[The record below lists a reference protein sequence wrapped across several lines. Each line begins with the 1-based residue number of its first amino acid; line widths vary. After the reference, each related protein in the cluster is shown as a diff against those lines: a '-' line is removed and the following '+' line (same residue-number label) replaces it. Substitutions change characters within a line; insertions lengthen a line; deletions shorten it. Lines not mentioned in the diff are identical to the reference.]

1 MAVIKPFKAI
11 RPAKQYV
18 DMVAELPYDVMNREE
33 AKEMGEKNKYSFIH
47 IDRAEIDLDDEVD
60 EHDEAVYLKARE
72 NLDNFRNNDILV
84 KEKQDCIYIY
94 RETMNGRDQ
103 IGLVACVSVDDSING
118 VIKIHEYTKPD
129 KELDRTKHIKY
140 CNANTGTILLTYKN
154 REKVDELVNFYVKN
168 ELPLYDFM
176 SDDGV
181 FHTVWRIDR
190 QQDLDELV
198 SEFDKIP
205 YLYIADGHH
214 RSASAVN
221 VAKEKR
227 LENPNYTG
235 DEEFNYYIAMIAPEN
250 NLEVLDY
257 NRVVKDL
264 NGNTKEEFLNKIA
277 QKFEIE
283 RVAKNKQYKPEQ
295 KGTVGMFLD
304 GDWYKIK
311 FDDKSINDPD
321 EVKSL
326 DISILQDNI
335 LDDILGIKDPRR
347 DKRIDFVGGIRGI
360 DELEKRVNEDMEVA
374 FAMYPTKLTELMAV
388 ADANKIMPAKS
399 TWFEP
404 KVRCGL
410 FLHELD

>member
-47 IDRAEIDLDDEVD
+47 IDRAEIDLDDKVD

-72 NLDNFRNNDILV
+72 NLDNFRNNDILI

-154 REKVDELVNFYVKN
+154 REKVDELVDFYVKN

-360 DELEKRVNEDMEVA
+360 DELEKRVNEDMKVA
-374 FAMYPTKLTELMAV
+374 FAMYPTELTELMAV

>member
-1 MAVIKPFKAI
+1 MAIIKPFKAI
-11 RPAKQYV
+11 RPAKEYV
-18 DMVAELPYDVMNREE
+18 NMVAELPYDVMNREE
-33 AKEMGEKNKYSFIH
+33 AKAMGQKNKYSFIH
-47 IDRAEIDLDDEVD
+47 IDRAEIDLDDTVD

-72 NLDNFRNNDILV
+72 NLDNFRNNNILI
-84 KEKQDCIYIY
+84 KEKQECIYIY
-94 RETMNGRDQ
+94 REIMNGRDQ

-118 VIKIHEYTKPD
+118 IIKIHEYTKPD
-129 KELDRTKHIKY
+129 KELDRTNHIKY

-154 REKVDELVNFYVKN
+154 REKVDQIVDFYVKN
-168 ELPLYDFM
+168 EEPLYDFTT
-176 SDDGV
+176 DDGV
-181 FHTVWRIDR
+181 SHTVWRIEK

-235 DEEFNYYIAMIAPEN
+235 DEEFNYYIAMIAPED

-264 NGNTKEEFLNKIA
+264 NGNTKEEFLDKIA
-277 QKFEIE
+277 EKFKVEKLE
-283 RVAKNKQYKPEQ
+283 KQCKPDK
-295 KGTVGMFLD
+295 KGVVGMFLD
-304 GDWYKIK
+304 GEWYKIT
-311 FDDKSINDPD
+311 FDDESINDPD

-360 DELEKRVNEDMEVA
+360 YELEKRVNDDMKVA
-374 FAMYPTKLTELMAV
+374 FAM
-388 ADANKIMPAKS
+388 
-399 TWFEP
+399 
-404 KVRCGL
+404 
-410 FLHELD
+410 

>member
-1 MAVIKPFKAI
+1 MAIVKPFRAI
-11 RPAKQYV
+11 RPAKNYV

-33 AKEMGEKNKYSFIH
+33 AKQMGEKNKYSFIH
-47 IDRAEIDLDDEVD
+47 IDRAEIDLDDSVD

-72 NLDNFRNNDILV
+72 NLNKFRDKSILI
-84 KEKQDCIYIY
+84 KEKKECIYIY
-94 RETMNGRDQ
+94 REIMDGRAQ
-103 IGLVACVSVDDSING
+103 TGIVACVSVDDNING

-129 KELDRTKHIKY
+129 KELDRTNHIKY

-154 REKVDELVNFYVKN
+154 REKIDEIINFYVKN
-168 ELPLYDFM
+168 EVPIYDFV
-176 SDDGV
+176 SDDEV
-181 FHTVWRIDR
+181 RHTVWRIYR
-190 QQDLDELV
+190 EHDLKDIVDEFKKV
-198 SEFDKIP
+198 P
-205 YLYIADGHH
+205 NLYIADGHH
-214 RSASAVN
+214 RAASAVN

-227 LENPNYTG
+227 EKNPNYTG
-235 DEEFNYYIAMIAPEN
+235 DEEFNYYIAMIAPED

-264 NGNTKEEFLNKIA
+264 NGNTKQEFIDKIA
-277 QKFEIE
+277 QKFDIE
-283 RVAKNKQYKPEQ
+283 KIEGKKQYKPEK
-295 KGTVGMFLD
+295 KGDVGMFLD

-311 FDDKSINDPD
+311 FGNKYTKVDD

-335 LDDILGIKDPRR
+335 LDNILGIKDPRR

-360 DELEKRVNEDMEVA
+360 GELEKRVNSDMKVA
-374 FAMYPTKLTELMAV
+374 FAMYPTGLDELIAV

>member
-1 MAVIKPFKAI
+1 MAVIRPFKAI
-11 RPAKQYV
+11 RPAAQYV

-277 QKFEIE
+277 RKFEIE

>member
-360 DELEKRVNEDMEVA
+360 DELEKRVNEDMKVA
-374 FAMYPTKLTELMAV
+374 FAMYPTELTELMAV

>member
-1 MAVIKPFKAI
+1 MAIIKPFRAV
-11 RPAKQYV
+11 RPAKNYV

-33 AKEMGEKNKYSFIH
+33 AKKMGEGNKYSFIH
-47 IDRAEIDLDDEVD
+47 IDRAEVDLDDNVD
-60 EHDEAVYLKARE
+60 EHDEAVYLKAKE
-72 NLDNFRNNDILV
+72 NLDKFKDEKILI
-84 KEKQDCIYIY
+84 KEKQECIYIY
-94 RETMNGRDQ
+94 REIMDGRAQ
-103 IGLVACVSVDDSING
+103 TGLVACVSVDDNING

-129 KELDRTKHIKY
+129 KELDRTNHIKY

-154 REKVDELVNFYVKN
+154 REKVDEIIDYYVKN
-168 ELPLYDFM
+168 ELPIYDFI

-190 QQDLDELV
+190 KEDLKELV
-198 SEFDKIP
+198 DEFDKIP

-227 LENPNYTG
+227 DANPNYPG

-250 NLEVLDY
+250 DLEVMDY

-264 NGNTKEEFLNKIA
+264 NGNTKEEFLDKIA
-277 QKFEIE
+277 EKFDVEK
-283 RVAKNKQYKPEQ
+283 VKGNTPYKPQ
-295 KGTVGMFLD
+295 KKGDVGMFLD
-304 GDWYKIK
+304 GDWSRIEFGKRYTKVR
-311 FDDKSINDPD
+311 D

-335 LDDILGIKDPRR
+335 LDNILGIKDPRR

-360 DELEKRVNEDMEVA
+360 GELEKRVKNDMKVA
-374 FAMYPTKLTELMAV
+374 FAMYPTGIEELIAV

-410 FLHELD
+410 FLHDLD

>member
-154 REKVDELVNFYVKN
+154 REKVDELVDFYVKN

-374 FAMYPTKLTELMAV
+374 FAMYPTELTELMAV

>member
-154 REKVDELVNFYVKN
+154 REKVDELVDFYVKN

-283 RVAKNKQYKPEQ
+283 RVAKNRQYKPEQ

-360 DELEKRVNEDMEVA
+360 DELEKRVNEDMKVA
-374 FAMYPTKLTELMAV
+374 FAMYPTELTELMAV

>member
-1 MAVIKPFKAI
+1 MAVIKPFRAI
-11 RPAKQYV
+11 RPAKEYV

-33 AKEMGEKNKYSFIH
+33 AKEMGKNNKYSFIH
-47 IDRAEIDLDDEVD
+47 IDRAEIDLDDTVD

-72 NLDNFRNNDILV
+72 NLDKFRNNNILI
-84 KEKQDCIYIY
+84 KEKQECIYIY

-103 IGLVACVSVDDSING
+103 IGLVAGVSVDDSING

-129 KELDRTKHIKY
+129 KELDRTNHIKY

-154 REKVDELVNFYVKN
+154 RQKVDELVDFYVKN

-190 QQDLDELV
+190 EKDIEEIVDEF
-198 SEFDKIP
+198 EQIP

-227 LENPNYTG
+227 AENPNYTG
-235 DEEFNYYIAMIAPEN
+235 DEEFNYYIAMIAPED

-264 NGNTKEEFLNKIA
+264 NGNTKEEFLDKIA
-277 QKFEIE
+277 EKFDVEKIE
-283 RVAKNKQYKPEQ
+283 GNKQYKPDA
-295 KGTVGMFLD
+295 KGKVGMILD
-304 GDWYKIK
+304 GDWYRISFGKK
-311 FDDKSINDPD
+311 FINNPD

-360 DELEKRVNEDMEVA
+360 DELEKRVNDDMEVA
-374 FAMYPTKLTELMAV
+374 FAMYPTALKELMAV

>member
-1 MAVIKPFKAI
+1 MAIIKPFRAI
-11 RPAKQYV
+11 RPAKNYV

-33 AKEMGEKNKYSFIH
+33 AKQMGERNKYSFIH
-47 IDRAEIDLDDEVD
+47 IDRAEIDLDDTVD

-72 NLDNFRNNDILV
+72 NLDKFREKNILI
-84 KEKQDCIYIY
+84 KEKKECIYIY
-94 RETMNGRDQ
+94 REVMDGRAQ

-129 KELDRTKHIKY
+129 KELDRTNHIKY

-168 ELPLYDFM
+168 EVPIYDFM

-190 QQDLDELV
+190 ENDLKELV
-198 SEFDKIP
+198 DEFDKIP

-227 LENPNYTG
+227 KENPNYTG
-235 DEEFNYYIAMIAPEN
+235 DEEFNYYIAMIAPQD
-250 NLEVLDY
+250 NLKVLDY

-264 NGNTKEEFLNKIA
+264 NGNTNQEFLDKIA
-277 QKFEIE
+277 QKFKVEKI
-283 RVAKNKQYKPEQ
+283 KGNKQYKPEK
-295 KGTVGMFLD
+295 KGDVGMFLD
-304 GDWYKIK
+304 GDWYKIE
-311 FDDKSINDPD
+311 FGDKYTKVSD

-347 DKRIDFVGGIRGI
+347 DKRIDFVGGIRGLE
-360 DELEKRVNEDMEVA
+360 ELERRVKDDMAVA
-374 FAMYPTKLTELMAV
+374 FAMYPTYIDELIAV

>member
-1 MAVIKPFKAI
+1 MAIIKPFRAI
-11 RPAKQYV
+11 RPAKNYV

-33 AKEMGEKNKYSFIH
+33 AKQMGERNKYSFIH
-47 IDRAEIDLDDEVD
+47 IDRAEIDLDDTVD

-72 NLDNFRNNDILV
+72 NLDKFREKNILI
-84 KEKQDCIYIY
+84 KEKKECIYIY
-94 RETMNGRDQ
+94 REVMDGRAQ

-129 KELDRTKHIKY
+129 KELDRTNHIKY

-154 REKVDELVNFYVKN
+154 REKVDEIVNFYVKN
-168 ELPLYDFM
+168 EVPIYDFM
-176 SDDGV
+176 SDDGI

-190 QQDLDELV
+190 ENDLKELV
-198 SEFDKIP
+198 DEFDKIP

-227 LENPNYTG
+227 KENPDYTG
-235 DEEFNYYIAMIAPEN
+235 DEEFNYYIAMIAPQD
-250 NLEVLDY
+250 NLKVLDY

-264 NGNTKEEFLNKIA
+264 NGNTKQEFLDKIA
-277 QKFEIE
+277 QKFEVKKIE
-283 RVAKNKQYKPEQ
+283 GKKPYKPEK
-295 KGTVGMFLD
+295 KGDVGMFLD
-304 GDWYKIK
+304 GDWYKIE
-311 FDDKSINDPD
+311 FGDKYTKVND
-321 EVKSL
+321 EVQSL

-347 DKRIDFVGGIRGI
+347 DKRIDFVGGIRGLE
-360 DELEKRVNEDMEVA
+360 ELERRVNDDMEVA
-374 FAMYPTKLTELMAV
+374 FAMYPTSIDELIAV

>member
-47 IDRAEIDLDDEVD
+47 IDRAEIDLDDKVD

-84 KEKQDCIYIY
+84 KENQDCIYIY

-154 REKVDELVNFYVKN
+154 REKVDELVDFYVKN

-283 RVAKNKQYKPEQ
+283 RVAKNRQYKPEQ

-326 DISILQDNI
+326 DISILQ
-335 LDDILGIKDPRR
+335 
-347 DKRIDFVGGIRGI
+347 
-360 DELEKRVNEDMEVA
+360 
-374 FAMYPTKLTELMAV
+374 
-388 ADANKIMPAKS
+388 
-399 TWFEP
+399 
-404 KVRCGL
+404 
-410 FLHELD
+410 

>member
-47 IDRAEIDLDDEVD
+47 IDRAEIDLDDKVD

>member
-11 RPAKQYV
+11 RPNKEYV
-18 DMVAELPYDVMNREE
+18 NMVAELPYDVMNREE
-33 AKEMGEKNKYSFIH
+33 AKLMGQKNKYSFIH
-47 IDRAEIDLDDEVD
+47 IDRAEIDLDDTVD

-72 NLDNFRNNDILV
+72 NLDDFRNNNILI
-84 KEKQDCIYIY
+84 KEEQECIYIY
-94 RETMNGRDQ
+94 REVMDGRNQ

-118 VIKIHEYTKPD
+118 IIKIHEYTKPD
-129 KELDRTKHIKY
+129 KELDRTNHIKY
-140 CNANTGTILLTYKN
+140 CNANTGTILLTYRN
-154 REKVDELVNFYVKN
+154 REKVDKIVDFYVEN
-168 ELPLYDFM
+168 EAPIYDFET
-176 SDDGV
+176 DDGIL
-181 FHTVWRIDR
+181 HTVWRIDKKE
-190 QQDLDELV
+190 DIDNLV
-198 SEFDKIP
+198 AEFDQIP

-221 VAKEKR
+221 VAKQKR
-227 LENPNYTG
+227 LENPSYTG
-235 DEEFNYYIAMIAPEN
+235 DEEFNYYIAMIAPTD

-264 NGNTKEEFLNKIA
+264 NGNTKEDFINKIA
-277 QKFEIE
+277 QKFDIQ
-283 RVAKNKQYKPEQ
+283 KMDNKKQYRPEQ
-295 KGTVGMFLD
+295 KGCVGMFLD

-311 FDDKSINDPD
+311 FNDELINNSD

-326 DISILQDNI
+326 DISILQDYVI
-335 LDDILGIKDPRR
+335 DDILGITEPRK

-360 DELEKRVNEDMEVA
+360 DELEKRVNTDMKVA
-374 FAMYPTKLTELMAV
+374 FAMYPTALEELMAV

>member
-72 NLDNFRNNDILV
+72 NLDNFRNNDILI

>member
-47 IDRAEIDLDDEVD
+47 IDRAEIDLDDKVD

-277 QKFEIE
+277 RKFEIE

>member
-47 IDRAEIDLDDEVD
+47 IDRAEIDLDDTVD

-72 NLDNFRNNDILV
+72 NLDNFRNNNILI

-277 QKFEIE
+277 RKFEIE

>member
-47 IDRAEIDLDDEVD
+47 IDRAEIDLDDKVD

-72 NLDNFRNNDILV
+72 NLDNFRNNNILI

-154 REKVDELVNFYVKN
+154 REKVDELVDFYVKN

-360 DELEKRVNEDMEVA
+360 DELEKRVNEDMKVA
-374 FAMYPTKLTELMAV
+374 FAMYPTELTELMAV

>member
-47 IDRAEIDLDDEVD
+47 IDRAEIDLDDKVD

-154 REKVDELVNFYVKN
+154 REKVDELVDFYVKN

-374 FAMYPTKLTELMAV
+374 FAMYPTELTELMAV

>member
-1 MAVIKPFKAI
+1 MAIIKPFKAI

-33 AKEMGEKNKYSFIH
+33 AKEMGKNNKYSFIH
-47 IDRAEIDLDDEVD
+47 IDRAEIDLDDAVD

-72 NLDNFRNNDILV
+72 NLNDFRNNNVLI
-84 KEKQDCIYIY
+84 KEQKECIYIY
-94 RETMNGRDQ
+94 RETMDGRDQ

-118 VIKIHEYTKPD
+118 IIKIHEYTKPD
-129 KELDRTKHIKY
+129 KELDRTNHIKY

-154 REKVDELVNFYVKN
+154 RKKVDELVDFYVKN
-168 ELPLYDFM
+168 ELALYDFV

-181 FHTVWRIDR
+181 GHTVWRIDR
-190 QQDLDELV
+190 QDDIDALV
-198 SEFDKIP
+198 GEFDQIP

-221 VAKEKR
+221 VAKEMRAK
-227 LENPNYTG
+227 NPDYTG
-235 DEEFNYYIAMIAPEN
+235 DEEFNYYIAMIAPEE

-264 NGNTKEEFLNKIA
+264 NGNTKEEFLDKIA
-277 QKFEIE
+277 EKFEIE
-283 RVAKNKQYKPEQ
+283 KVQEQYKPEK
-295 KGTVGMFLD
+295 KGVVGMFLD

-311 FDDKSINDPD
+311 FNDELINDPD

-326 DISILQDNI
+326 DISILQDNV
-335 LDDILGIKDPRR
+335 LDDILGIKEPAK

-360 DELEKRVNEDMEVA
+360 DELEKRVNDDMEVA
-374 FAMYPTKLTELMAV
+374 FAMYPTALEELMAV

>member
-47 IDRAEIDLDDEVD
+47 IDRAEIDLDDKVD

-72 NLDNFRNNDILV
+72 NLDNFRNNNILI

-235 DEEFNYYIAMIAPEN
+235 EEEFNYYIAMIAPEN

-277 QKFEIE
+277 RKFEIE

>member
-47 IDRAEIDLDDEVD
+47 IDRAEIDLDDKVD

-235 DEEFNYYIAMIAPEN
+235 EEEFNYYIAMIAPEN

-277 QKFEIE
+277 RKFEIE

>member
-1 MAVIKPFKAI
+1 MAIIKPFKAI

-33 AKEMGEKNKYSFIH
+33 AKEMGKNNKYSFIH
-47 IDRAEIDLDDEVD
+47 IDRAEIDLDDAVD

-72 NLDNFRNNDILV
+72 NLNDFRNNNVLI
-84 KEKQDCIYIY
+84 KEEKECIYIY
-94 RETMNGRDQ
+94 RETMDGRDQ

-118 VIKIHEYTKPD
+118 IIKIHEYTKPD
-129 KELDRTKHIKY
+129 KELDRTNHIKY

-154 REKVDELVNFYVKN
+154 RKKVDELVDFYVKN
-168 ELPLYDFM
+168 ELALYDFV

-181 FHTVWRIDR
+181 GHTVWRIDR
-190 QQDLDELV
+190 QDDIDALIG
-198 SEFDKIP
+198 EFDQIP

-221 VAKEKR
+221 VAKEMRAK
-227 LENPNYTG
+227 NPDYTG
-235 DEEFNYYIAMIAPEN
+235 DEEFNYYIAMIAPEE
-250 NLEVLDY
+250 NLAVLDY

-264 NGNTKEEFLNKIA
+264 NGNTKEEFLDKIA
-277 QKFEIE
+277 EKFEIE
-283 RVAKNKQYKPEQ
+283 KVQEQYKPEK
-295 KGTVGMFLD
+295 KGVVGMFLD

-311 FDDKSINDPD
+311 FNDELINDPD

-326 DISILQDNI
+326 DISILQDNV
-335 LDDILGIKDPRR
+335 LDDILGIKEPAK

-360 DELEKRVNEDMEVA
+360 DELEKRVNDDMEVA
-374 FAMYPTKLTELMAV
+374 FAMYPTALEELMAV

>member
-1 MAVIKPFKAI
+1 MAIIKPFRAV
-11 RPAKQYV
+11 RPAKNYV

-33 AKEMGEKNKYSFIH
+33 AKKMGEENKYSFIH
-47 IDRAEIDLDDEVD
+47 IDRAEVDLDDNVD
-60 EHDEAVYLKARE
+60 EHDEAVYLKAKE
-72 NLDNFRNNDILV
+72 NLDKFKDEKILI
-84 KEKQDCIYIY
+84 KEKQECIYIY
-94 RETMNGRDQ
+94 REIMDGRAQ
-103 IGLVACVSVDDSING
+103 TGLVACVSVDDNING

-129 KELDRTKHIKY
+129 KELDRINHIKY

-154 REKVDELVNFYVKN
+154 REKVDEIIDYYVKN
-168 ELPLYDFM
+168 ELPIYDFI

-190 QQDLDELV
+190 KEDLKELV
-198 SEFDKIP
+198 DEFDKIP

-227 LENPNYTG
+227 DANPNYTG

-250 NLEVLDY
+250 DLEVMDY

-264 NGNTKEEFLNKIA
+264 NGNTKEEFLDKIA
-277 QKFEIE
+277 EKFDVEKVKGNIP
-283 RVAKNKQYKPEQ
+283 YKPQ
-295 KGTVGMFLD
+295 KKGDVGMFLD
-304 GDWYKIK
+304 GDWYRIEFGKRYTK
-311 FDDKSINDPD
+311 VRD

-335 LDDILGIKDPRR
+335 LDNILGIKDPRR

-360 DELEKRVNEDMEVA
+360 GELEKRVNNDMKVA
-374 FAMYPTKLTELMAV
+374 FAMYPTGIEELIAV

-410 FLHELD
+410 FLHDLD

>member
-1 MAVIKPFKAI
+1 MAVIKPFRAI
-11 RPAKQYV
+11 RPAKEYV

-33 AKEMGEKNKYSFIH
+33 AKEMGKNNKYSFIH
-47 IDRAEIDLDDEVD
+47 IDRAEIDLDDTVD

-72 NLDNFRNNDILV
+72 NLDKFRNNNILI
-84 KEKQDCIYIY
+84 KEKQECIYIY

-103 IGLVACVSVDDSING
+103 IGLVAGVSVDDSING

-129 KELDRTKHIKY
+129 KELDRTNHIKY

-154 REKVDELVNFYVKN
+154 RQKVDELVDFYVKN

-190 QQDLDELV
+190 EKDIEELV
-198 SEFDKIP
+198 DEFEQIP

-235 DEEFNYYIAMIAPEN
+235 EEEFNYYIAMIAPEN

-277 QKFEIE
+277 RKFEIE